1 MKVLIGSII
10 VAAMLI
16 MCMGCESLPECGV
29 CCPVCEECSDGVE
42 EPYLCS
48 KYYADKNSNWSFK
61 HTVPIVCGPNDG
73 ECGIST
79 CERVCHLLL
88 VGSHDFFLEGDDKMT
103 SSTLATKCL
112 TCGIYFT
119 HPSYGE
125 HIKTCC
131 P

>member
-10 VAAMLI
+10 VAAILI
-16 MCMGCESLPECGV
+16 MSAGCETLPE
-29 CCPVCEECSDGVE
+29 CPVCEGCSAGVE
-42 EPYLCS
+42 DPYMCS
-48 KYYADKNSNWSFK
+48 KYYAEKEALRMDAEKRM
-61 HTVPIVCGPNDG
+61 
-73 ECGIST
+73 E
-79 CERVCHLLL
+79 LLT
-88 VGSHDFFLEGDDKMT
+88 GSHDFFLEGEDKVT
-103 SSTLATKCL
+103 SSLLATKCL

>member
-1 MKVLIGSII
+1 MYCS
-10 VAAMLI
+10 
-16 MCMGCESLPECGV
+16 GCSTPPDCSV
-29 CCPVCEECSDGVE
+29 CCPVCEECSEGVE
-42 EPYLCS
+42 DPYMCS
-48 KYYADKNSNWSFK
+48 KYYADKNK

-73 ECGIST
+73 ECGVST
-79 CERVCHLLL
+79 CECECHLLL
-88 VGSHDFFLEGDDKMT
+88 IGSHDFFLEGDDKMT